1 MDDASRVGE
10 ARRHAAYVSARLGF
24 DETPSGRVALI
35 VTELGSNLVR
45 HAQHGR
51 LLIAERMR
59 ATGTMEIEILSI
71 DQGPGIRSLEQSQR
85 DGFSTGGTPGTG
97 LGAAQ
102 RLADDFDIHSTVPGG
117 TLIVA
122 RVRQGGGAPHAA
134 QFDCGAVVLCAPGET
149 VCGDG
154 FAMVFDGARAAA
166 ILADGLGHGPHAAEA
181 AQAGVGVFLKTPFE
195 PPASILEAAHTP
207 LRMTRGAA
215 VSLVQLDARASQ
227 IRSAGAGNVVTRLV
241 SGVANRTLLSQH
253 GTVGVQMRRVEEIR
267 GEWPAHAFVV
277 MHSDGL
283 LTRWAPEV
291 LAPLLPRDPSL
302 AAALLVRDFCR
313 GRDDVTVLVM
323 RRKELQ

>member
-10 ARRHAAYVSARLGF
+10 ARRHSAYAAARLGF
-24 DETPSGRVALI
+24 DETLAGRVALI

-59 ATGTMEIEILSI
+59 GAGEIEILSI
-71 DQGPGIRSLEQSQR
+71 DQGPGIRSLEQSLR

-122 RVRQGGGAPHAA
+122 RVRQGSSRPQPAG
-134 QFDCGAVVLCAPGET
+134 QFDCGVVALCAPGET

-154 FAMVFDGARAAA
+154 FAMVFDGPRAAA
-166 ILADGLGHGPHAAEA
+166 MLADGLGHGPHAAEA
-181 AQAGVGVFLKTPFE
+181 AQAGLAVFLKAPFD

-215 VSLVQLDARASQ
+215 VSLVRLDAEASQ
-227 IRSAGAGNVVTRLV
+227 TVSAGAGNVVTRLV
-241 SGVANRTLLSQH
+241 SGVANRTLLSQN
-253 GTVGVQMRRVEEIR
+253 GTVGVQMRKVEEIR

-323 RRKELQ
+323 RRKELP